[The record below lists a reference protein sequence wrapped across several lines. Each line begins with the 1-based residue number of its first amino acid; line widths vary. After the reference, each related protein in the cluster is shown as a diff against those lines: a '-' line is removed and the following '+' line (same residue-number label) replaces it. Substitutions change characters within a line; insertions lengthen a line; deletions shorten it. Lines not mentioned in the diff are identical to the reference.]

1 MSGET
6 VTSFNSLQFTNDN
19 KHCQALSGVVD
30 TAGQNVEVNM
40 LKFNTQ
46 SEYVKSIMTFSNGSG
61 SGDDIRYYVY
71 FNNVIVAQQYSTG
84 GTAEIMDRPLH
95 IILPPFTEVKI
106 SMTNLSSSNLRANT
120 AIVMGEA
127 FMTNRVGNLDE

>member
-1 MSGET
+1 MSGDT
-6 VTSFNSLQFTNDN
+6 VSGNALQFTNDN
-19 KHCQALSGVVD
+19 KHAYALSGVVD

-46 SEYVKSIMTFSNGSG
+46 SEYVKTIMTFSNGSG
-61 SGDDIRYYVY
+61 SGDDVRYYVY

-84 GTAEIMDRPLH
+84 GTGEIIDRPLH
-95 IILPPFTEVKI
+95 IIVPPFTNVRI
-106 SMTNLSSSNLRANT
+106 SVTNLSSSNARANT

-127 FMTNRVGNLDE
+127 FMTNRVGNLVE